1 MNKRIVCLLLLLMI
15 LRGLHAQSISK
26 YEYWTDDDYASR
38 SEVTSSGGEVSL
50 TVSTAALGSG
60 IHYLNF
66 RAQRD
71 DGIWG
76 DYCRYVFYIPE
87 MTTSTTGMLS
97 LEYWLDDDN
106 AEMKSTS
113 VEGEEVALTLDI
125 SHLKPGV
132 HFFNCMPVS
141 SGSGRGD
148 LARYMFYVPNA
159 KAEETGSEVAGYE
172 YWIDDDHASAVKKQ
186 ALAGEQL
193 LTVGLSDLSSGVHYF
208 NCRAYN
214 ERGGYGCPVREM
226 FYLSNSTTTTDA
238 KLASYEYWI
247 DDDYTHHVA
256 GESENAEQA
265 FTIDVSRL
273 TSGIHYFNY
282 RAIDDQ
288 GRKGNPIREL
298 FYIARIAETSAS
310 GSLEYEYWIDNDTE
324 NKVTGKGQYGEY
336 VFNIDITPLDE
347 DTHTFSFRAKNPLE
361 QWSDT
366 LVESFDISAEVAG
379 TIIITAQ
386 DVMMTYGDAVPA
398 LTYTSRGGELIGDP
412 LLSTTATPTSPVG
425 EYPITVSKGSIINNH
440 LVINPATLTITKAPL
455 KIIVADAEMT
465 EGDAVPEISITY
477 EGFKNGETELVL
489 TKLPVVSTIV
499 TSETAAGEYV
509 ITITGA
515 EAENYDITYV
525 HGKFTVNKKP
535 IVIGDVDG
543 SGTIDITDMVMLINH
558 IMGFGHV
565 VEDMSHMD
573 LNGDGEI
580 NVADV
585 VLLRK
590 AILNN
595 GKAISAKA
603 RGFVNAIDAHTLS
616 EFTAMQMDV
625 TLPAG
630 VNIESVELSCDNSK
644 SHLKAYQQTD
654 ERSYRIIAYSMTNQL
669 FSPAA
674 DDVVILNLEGS
685 SEEGVSVDGI
695 VLVKPSGES
704 VETLDIMP
712 FTTTGV
718 NNILQTES
726 CQYDVYDISGKK
738 VRSAGEPLHGL
749 SKGIYVINGK
759 KKEIR

>member
-1 MNKRIVCLLLLLMI
+1 MM

-50 TVSTAALGSG
+50 TISTAALGSG

-87 MTTSTTGMLS
+87 VTTEATGTLS

-106 AEMKSTS
+106 AGMKSTS
-113 VEGEEVALTLDI
+113 VEGEDVALTLDI
-125 SHLKPGV
+125 SHLEPGV

-159 KAEETGSEVAGYE
+159 KAVETVSDVAGYE

-186 ALAGEQL
+186 TTAGEQL
-193 LTVGLSDLSSGVHYF
+193 LTVGLSNLSSGIHYF
-208 NCRAYN
+208 NCRVYN
-214 ERGGYGCPVREM
+214 ERGEYGCPVREV
-226 FYLSNSTTTTDA
+226 FYLPSSSATTTDV

-247 DDDYTHHVA
+247 DDDYAHHVA
-256 GESENAEQA
+256 GESQNAEQA
-265 FTIDVSRL
+265 FTIDVSGL

-298 FYIARIAETSAS
+298 FYIARTAGTSAS

-324 NKVTGKGQYGEY
+324 KKVTGKGQYGEF

-347 DTHTFSFRAKNPLE
+347 GTHTFCFRAKDQLE

-366 LVESFDISAEVAG
+366 LMEKFDISAEVAG
-379 TIIITAQ
+379 TITITAQ
-386 DVMMTYGDAVPA
+386 DATMTYGDDVPA
-398 LTYTSRGGELIGDP
+398 LTYTYTSYGDELIGDP
-412 LLSTTATPTSPVG
+412 LLSTTAKPTSPVG
-425 EYPITVSKGSIINNH
+425 EYPITVTKGSIINNH
-440 LVINPATLTITKAPL
+440 LVMTPATLTITKAPL
-455 KIIVADAEMT
+455 KITVVNAEMT
-465 EGDAVPEISITY
+465 EGDAVPEIRLIY
-477 EGFKNGETELVL
+477 EGFKNGETESVL
-489 TKLPVVSTIV
+489 TKLPVVATIV
-499 TSETAAGEYV
+499 TSETRAGEYA

-525 HGKFTVNKKP
+525 HGRFTVKKKP
-535 IVIGDVDG
+535 IVVGDVDG
-543 SGTIDITDMVMLINH
+543 SGTIDISDMVMLINH

-573 LNGDGEI
+573 MNGDGEI

-585 VLLRK
+585 ILLRK
-590 AILNN
+590 AILNS
-595 GKAISAKA
+595 GKGVNAKA
-603 RGFVNAIDAHTLS
+603 RGVVDAIDARTLS
-616 EFTAMQMDV
+616 EYTAMQMDI
-625 TLPAG
+625 TLPEG
-630 VNIESVELSCDNSK
+630 VSIESVELSGDNSK
-644 SHLKAYQQTD
+644 SHQQAYQQTG
-654 ERSYRIIAYSMTNQL
+654 ERNYRIIAYSMTNQL

-674 DDVVILNLEGS
+674 DNVVTLNLSGS

-695 VLVKPSGES
+695 ILVKPSGER
-704 VETLDIMP
+704 VETLSIMP

-718 NNILQTES
+718 GNILQTENI
-726 CQYDVYDISGKK
+726 QYDVFDISGKK
-738 VRSAGEPLHGL
+738 VRSAGESLRGL
-749 SKGIYVINGK
+749 SKGVYVVNGK
-759 KKEIR
+759 KIEIR